1 MYQVFMWWT
10 VLDTLGQKISKI
22 RQEKFWT
29 YQVFICEIV
38 LNILKYTSKDKGP
51 QKIRQEKNDVI
62 LIWQRFLN
70 YWSLCVSKWLD
81 IHQGFWTNIKLQNVS
96 IFSNCVH

>member
-1 MYQVFMWWT
+1 MYQVFMWWI
-10 VLDTLGQKISKI
+10 VLDTLGQNISKI

-51 QKIRQEKNDVI
+51 KKIRQKKKMTWYWYDKDFWAIEVFVCQND
-62 LIWQRFLN
+62 
-70 YWSLCVSKWLD
+70 
-81 IHQGFWTNIKLQNVS
+81 
-96 IFSNCVH
+96 